1 MRLWKWSAQMDKH
14 YISELLQKYGLRQIL
29 SDSNI
34 TIVDAL
40 EILDELGFIDL
51 EQYKDG
57 TDD

>member
-1 MRLWKWSAQMDKH
+1 MDKH
-14 YISELLQKYGLRQIL
+14 YISELLQQYGLRQIL

-34 TIVDAL
+34 TVVDAL